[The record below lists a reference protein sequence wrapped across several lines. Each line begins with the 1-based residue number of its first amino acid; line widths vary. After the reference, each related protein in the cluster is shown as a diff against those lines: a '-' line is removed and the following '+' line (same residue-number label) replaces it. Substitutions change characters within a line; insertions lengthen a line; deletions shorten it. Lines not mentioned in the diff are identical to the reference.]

1 MLTRSVRL
9 REPGRDCGRKFVR
22 DSLILSVAGLIIC
35 YNIGAVGEQDSSSAK
50 QISCA
55 GRAKHISLER
65 GHGTEEGVLPVEV
78 KSSNGAVRIRLMRC
92 WSRSRYAVE

>member
-1 MLTRSVRL
+1 MVCSQGASG
-9 REPGRDCGRKFVR
+9 RESPGGTAGEN
-22 DSLILSVAGLIIC
+22 SSAILSVAGLIIC

-50 QISCA
+50 QISRA